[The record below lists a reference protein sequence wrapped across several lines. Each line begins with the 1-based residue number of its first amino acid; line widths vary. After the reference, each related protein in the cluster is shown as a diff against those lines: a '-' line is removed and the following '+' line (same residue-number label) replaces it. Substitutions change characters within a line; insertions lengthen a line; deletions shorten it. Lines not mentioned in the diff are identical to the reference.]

1 MHGNNMKNYEP
12 DDGPLTDEQIEQ
24 LKVLVLT
31 MNDLKFTTAGNYMDT
46 KFEDLMY
53 KSGLTASGCWDQL
66 DEYDRKAIEKFAEL
80 IVRECVEVAIDNG
93 CGDFVDIEQLLLEH
107 FEVSRDL

>member
-1 MHGNNMKNYEP
+1 
-12 DDGPLTDEQIEQ
+12 
-24 LKVLVLT
+24 

-66 DEYDRKAIEKFAEL
+66 DEYDRKAIEKFGEL
-80 IVRECVEVAIDNG
+80 IVKEC
-93 CGDFVDIEQLLLEH
+93 IEINKQELAFNAFERLLNRYQEN
-107 FEVSRDL
+107 FGVKDYE

>member
-1 MHGNNMKNYEP
+1 
-12 DDGPLTDEQIEQ
+12 
-24 LKVLVLT
+24 

-66 DEYDRKAIEKFAEL
+66 DEYDRKAIEQFGEL
-80 IVRECVEVAIDNG
+80 IVKECVEVAIDNG
-93 CGDFVDIEQLLLEH
+93 CGDFVDIEQILLEH

>member
-1 MHGNNMKNYEP
+1 
-12 DDGPLTDEQIEQ
+12 
-24 LKVLVLT
+24 

-66 DEYDRKAIEKFAEL
+66 DDYDRKAIEQFGEL
-80 IVRECVEVAIDNG
+80 IVKECVEVAIDTG
-93 CGDFVDIEQLLLEH
+93 CGDFVDIEQILLDH
-107 FEVSRDL
+107 FEVSHDL

>member
-1 MHGNNMKNYEP
+1 
-12 DDGPLTDEQIEQ
+12 
-24 LKVLVLT
+24 

-53 KSGLTASGCWDQL
+53 RSGLTASGCWDQL
-66 DEYDRKAIEKFAEL
+66 DEYDRKAIERFGEL

-107 FEVSRDL
+107 FEVNRDI